1 MESTAIFRGLEGV
14 SFSESSICKV
24 DGVNGKLYYRGYSI
38 EELAENSTFEE
49 VCYLLLYGKLP
60 KKAEL
65 SSFTKRLIAER
76 ELNDETINIIKKMRK
91 KAAPMDTL
99 RTAVS
104 MLPAYDGDA
113 YGNSEESNIRKSISL
128 ISKIGSITAV
138 IGNGSYIEPNPELSH
153 AANFL
158 YMLKGKVPSE
168 NDSKTL
174 DLMMLLHAEHSSN
187 ASTFSALVTGSTLA
201 DIYAAITSAIATLK
215 GPLHGG
221 ADEAALRMME
231 KIGKPEKTEDYINKA
246 LEGKER
252 IMGFG
257 HRVYKAYDPRARI
270 IRKEL
275 ERLQK
280 SSSNKVRNLTGIAF
294 HAERMMIERLGK
306 TKGIWPN
313 VDFFSGPVY
322 TSIGI
327 PAGIFTPLFA
337 VSRIPGWCAHL
348 LEYWKNNRLL
358 RPLETYVG
366 KLDLKYVPIG
376 KR

>member
-1 MESTAIFRGLEGV
+1 
-14 SFSESSICKV
+14 
-24 DGVNGKLYYRGYSI
+24 
-38 EELAENSTFEE
+38 
-49 VCYLLLYGKLP
+49 
-60 KKAEL
+60 
-65 SSFTKRLIAER
+65 
-76 ELNDETINIIKKMRK
+76 
-91 KAAPMDTL
+91 
-99 RTAVS
+99 
-104 MLPAYDGDA
+104 
-113 YGNSEESNIRKSISL
+113 
-128 ISKIGSITAV
+128 
-138 IGNGSYIEPNPELSH
+138 
-153 AANFL
+153 
-158 YMLKGKVPSE
+158 
-168 NDSKTL
+168 
-174 DLMMLLHAEHSSN
+174 
-187 ASTFSALVTGSTLA
+187 
-201 DIYAAITSAIATLK
+201 
-215 GPLHGG
+215 
-221 ADEAALRMME
+221 ME